1 MVLPQLE
8 VGITM
13 QLQLEVIWV
22 LYCWDMSFD
31 DGCSANSL
39 PAEKKVMQS
48 IVTIRAFTI
57 FLSFI
62 CDARV
67 GIV

>member
-1 MVLPQLE
+1 
-8 VGITM
+8 
-13 QLQLEVIWV
+13 
-22 LYCWDMSFD
+22 
-31 DGCSANSL
+31 
-39 PAEKKVMQS
+39 MQS